1 VEVRRESFTLPWAM
15 GRGLVRHSRVRAARA
30 RAIAASVGVHAVLA
44 AAWISVG
51 SRGGGDAPA
60 PSSATVEVRLL
71 APRPLAAPRAGPHRE
86 GRAGRAA
93 GRPRTGGARPPS
105 LRAPP
110 GPAAL
115 VKPDALLPAESSD
128 PSDRNDGVAFAGA
141 VPGGF
146 IASRPGAGSSGGSS
160 LAAAPELQAL
170 DADWLRRNRRAIERR
185 IQFTMNTLPYP
196 RDARR
201 RGWKGDVVVAF
212 RLRTDGTV
220 RDVRVTRSSGH
231 LVLDACAVEAVTVTP
246 RFPRPPVE
254 LDVEIPFEFRLLPG

>member
-1 VEVRRESFTLPWAM
+1 
-15 GRGLVRHSRVRAARA
+15 VRAGRV
-30 RAIAASVGVHAVLA
+30 RAIAASIVVHSALA
-44 AAWISVG
+44 AAWVFLTP
-51 SRGGGDAPA
+51 RRAANAPVPDAA
-60 PSSATVEVRLL
+60 VEVRLL
-71 APRPLAAPRAGPHRE
+71 PPRPLAGPRAGPRRE
-86 GRAGRAA
+86 GRAGRLA
-93 GRPRTGGARPPS
+93 GRPRRGAGPAS
-105 LRAPP
+105 AGAPP
-110 GPAAL
+110 EPAAL
-115 VKPDALLPAESSD
+115 AASDALLPAESSGRD
-128 PSDRNDGVAFAGA
+128 DGVAFAGA

-170 DADWLRRNRRAIERR
+170 DAAWLRRNRRVIERR

-201 RGWKGDVVVAF
+201 RGWKGEVVVAF

-231 LVLDACAVEAVTVTP
+231 LVLDACAIEAVTVTP

-254 LDVEIPFEFRLLPG
+254 LEVEIPFEFRLLPG

>member
-1 VEVRRESFTLPWAM
+1 V
-15 GRGLVRHSRVRAARA
+15 AA
-30 RAIAASVGVHAVLA
+30 AASAAVHASLA
-44 AAWISVG
+44 AAWIAFSP
-51 SRGGGDAPA
+51 RRAPPA
-60 PSSATVEVRLL
+60 AEPEAVEVRLFAPRAAA
-71 APRPLAAPRAGPHRE
+71 APRPGPRRE

-93 GRPRTGGARPPS
+93 GRPRPGAG
-105 LRAPP
+105 RAEARAAAPVPAPLAAP
-110 GPAAL
+110 G
-115 VKPDALLPAESSD
+115 ALLAAESGGGE
-128 PSDRNDGVAFAGA
+128 DGVVAFAGA

-146 IASRPGAGSSGGSS
+146 PASRPGAGAAGGLG
-160 LAAAPELQAL
+160 LAAAPELHGL
-170 DADWLRRNRRAIERR
+170 DATWLRRNRRAIERR

-201 RGWKGDVVVAF
+201 RGWKGEVVVAF

-231 LVLDACAVEAVTVTP
+231 HVLDACAVEAVVVTP

>member
-1 VEVRRESFTLPWAM
+1 VPA
-15 GRGLVRHSRVRAARA
+15 GRV
-30 RAIAASVGVHAVLA
+30 RAIAASVVVHSALA
-44 AAWISVG
+44 AAWVSLTP
-51 SRGGGDAPA
+51 RRAAHAPA
-60 PSSATVEVRLL
+60 SVPDPVVEVRLFP
-71 APRPLAAPRAGPHRE
+71 PRPLAGPGTGPRRE
-86 GRAGRAA
+86 GRAGRLA
-93 GRPRTGGARPPS
+93 GRPRRAAGPASAGAP
-105 LRAPP
+105 LD
-110 GPAAL
+110 PAAL
-115 VKPDALLPAESSD
+115 AAPDALLPAESSG
-128 PSDRNDGVAFAGA
+128 RADGVAFAGA

-146 IASRPGAGSSGGSS
+146 IASRSGAGSSGGSS